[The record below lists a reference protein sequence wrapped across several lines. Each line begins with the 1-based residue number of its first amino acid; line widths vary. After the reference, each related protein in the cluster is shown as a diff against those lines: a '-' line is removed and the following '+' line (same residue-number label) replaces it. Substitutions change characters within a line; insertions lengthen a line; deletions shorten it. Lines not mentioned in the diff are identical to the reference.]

1 MPKAIVIGAGI
12 AGIAA
17 SLRLKAQGF
26 EVEVHEANPH
36 TGGKLHALSQD
47 GYRFDLGPSLFT
59 MPQFV
64 EELFALF
71 GEDVTTHFEYIQKE
85 VICNYFWS
93 DGTTF
98 SAKSDKQEYIEELCS
113 TFGES
118 PKKVKAFLNRNKE
131 KYELTAPLFLE
142 NSLHKIHTYLNT
154 NTLKSIAQL
163 YKLHIFQSLDKTA
176 KAYFKNTKTVQLVN
190 RYATYNGSNPY
201 KTPGIMSLIPHL
213 EQYYGTFFPKG
224 GMHRI
229 SQSLYELG
237 LRQNISYH
245 LNSKVDSILTEKG
258 RAVGIELENGE
269 HRKADLVICNMD
281 VFPTYKQ
288 LLATHKAPEKTLAQ
302 ERSSSALIFYW
313 GIEKS
318 FPNLDLHNIFFSDDY
333 QNEFEH
339 LFDKKSI
346 CDDPTV
352 YVNISSKDNPED
364 APKNCENWFVMI
376 NAPAHYNQD
385 WNALVQKTRVNILR
399 KLSKILNT
407 DIESLIA
414 TEYILEPSGIE
425 KNTSSYRG
433 ALYGAA
439 SNDTM
444 AAFLRHPNFNKKIKN
459 LYHCGGSVHPGGG
472 IPLCMLSA
480 KIVSDLVQHDFNTQ

>member
-26 EVEVHEANPH
+26 EVEVHEANPY
-36 TGGKLHALSQD
+36 TGGKLHAISQD

-71 GEDVTTHFEYIQKE
+71 GEDVTRHFEYIQKE

-98 SAKSDKQEYIEELCS
+98 SAKSDKQEYIEELCT

-118 PKKVKAFLNRNKE
+118 PKMVKAFLNRNKQ

-142 NSLHKIHTYLNT
+142 NSLHKVHTYLNT
-154 NTLKSIAQL
+154 NTIKSIAQL

-237 LRQNISYH
+237 LRQNISYR
-245 LNSKVDSILTEKG
+245 LNSKVSSILTEKE
-258 RAVGIELENGE
+258 RAVGIALENGE
-269 HRKADLVICNMD
+269 HRKADLVVCNMD

-407 DIESLIA
+407 DIEALIA

>member
-26 EVEVHEANPH
+26 EVEVHEANPY
-36 TGGKLHALSQD
+36 TGGKLHAISQD

-98 SAKSDKQEYIEELCS
+98 SAKSDKQEYIEELCT

-154 NTLKSIAQL
+154 NTIKSIAQL

-245 LNSKVDSILTEKG
+245 LNSKVNSILTEKG

-333 QNEFEH
+333 QNEFEY

-407 DIESLIA
+407 DIEALIA
-414 TEYILEPSGIE
+414 TEYVLEPSGIE

>member
-26 EVEVHEANPH
+26 EVEVHEANPY
-36 TGGKLHALSQD
+36 TGGKLHAISQD

-98 SAKSDKQEYIEELCS
+98 SAKSDKQEYIEELCT

-118 PKKVKAFLNRNKE
+118 PKKVTAFLNRNKE

-245 LNSKVDSILTEKG
+245 LNSKVNSILTEKG
-258 RAVGIELENGE
+258 HAVGIELENGE

-407 DIESLIA
+407 DIEALIA

>member
-26 EVEVHEANPH
+26 EVEVHEANPY
-36 TGGKLHALSQD
+36 TGGKLHAISQD

-71 GEDVTTHFEYIQKE
+71 GEDVATYFEYIQKE

-98 SAKSDKQEYIEELCS
+98 SAKSDKQEYIEELCT

-118 PKKVKAFLNRNKE
+118 PKKVTAFLNRNKE

-245 LNSKVDSILTEKG
+245 LNSKVNSILTKKG

-333 QNEFEH
+333 QNEFEY

-399 KLSKILNT
+399 KLSRILNT
-407 DIESLIA
+407 DIQALIA
-414 TEYILEPSGIE
+414 TEYVLEPSGIE

>member
-1 MPKAIVIGAGI
+1 MPKAVVIGAGI

-26 EVEVHEANPH
+26 EVEVHEANPY
-36 TGGKLHALSQD
+36 TGGKLHAISQD

-71 GEDVTTHFEYIQKE
+71 GEDVATHFEYIQKE

-98 SAKSDKQEYIEELCS
+98 SAKSDKQEYIEELCT

-118 PKKVKAFLNRNKE
+118 PKKVTAFLNRNKE

-245 LNSKVDSILTEKG
+245 LNSKVNSILTKKG

-333 QNEFEH
+333 QNEFEY

-399 KLSKILNT
+399 KLSRILNT
-407 DIESLIA
+407 DIQALIA
-414 TEYILEPSGIE
+414 TEYVLEPSGIE

>member
-26 EVEVHEANPH
+26 EVEVHEANPY
-36 TGGKLHALSQD
+36 TGGKLHAISQD

-64 EELFALF
+64 EELFTLF
-71 GEDVTTHFEYIQKE
+71 GEDVATHFEYIQKE

-98 SAKSDKQEYIEELCS
+98 SAKSDKQEYIEELCT

-118 PKKVKAFLNRNKE
+118 PKQVTAFLNRNKE

-245 LNSKVDSILTEKG
+245 LNSKVNSILTKKG

-333 QNEFEH
+333 QNEFEY

-399 KLSKILNT
+399 KLSRILNT
-407 DIESLIA
+407 DIQALIA
-414 TEYILEPSGIE
+414 TEYVLEPSGIE

>member
-1 MPKAIVIGAGI
+1 
-12 AGIAA
+12 
-17 SLRLKAQGF
+17 
-26 EVEVHEANPH
+26 
-36 TGGKLHALSQD
+36 
-47 GYRFDLGPSLFT
+47 
-59 MPQFV
+59 
-64 EELFALF
+64 
-71 GEDVTTHFEYIQKE
+71 
-85 VICNYFWS
+85 
-93 DGTTF
+93 
-98 SAKSDKQEYIEELCS
+98 
-113 TFGES
+113 
-118 PKKVKAFLNRNKE
+118 
-131 KYELTAPLFLE
+131 
-142 NSLHKIHTYLNT
+142 
-154 NTLKSIAQL
+154 
-163 YKLHIFQSLDKTA
+163 
-176 KAYFKNTKTVQLVN
+176 
-190 RYATYNGSNPY
+190 
-201 KTPGIMSLIPHL
+201 MSLIPHL

-245 LNSKVDSILTEKG
+245 LNSKVSSILTEKG
-258 RAVGIELENGE
+258 RAAGIELENGE

-407 DIESLIA
+407 DIEALIA

>member
-26 EVEVHEANPH
+26 EVEVHEANPY
-36 TGGKLHALSQD
+36 TGGKLHAISQD

-71 GEDVTTHFEYIQKE
+71 GEDVTRHFEYIQKE

-98 SAKSDKQEYIEELCS
+98 SAKSDEQEYIEELCT

-142 NSLHKIHTYLNT
+142 NSLHKVHTYLNT
-154 NTLKSIAQL
+154 NTIKSIAQL

-176 KAYFKNTKTVQLVN
+176 KVYFKNTKTVQLVN

-237 LRQNISYH
+237 LRQNISYR
-245 LNSKVDSILTEKG
+245 LNSKVSSILTEKE
-258 RAVGIELENGE
+258 RAVGIALENGE
-269 HRKADLVICNMD
+269 HRKADLVVCNMD

-407 DIESLIA
+407 DIEALIA

>member
-26 EVEVHEANPH
+26 EVEVHEANPY
-36 TGGKLHALSQD
+36 TGGKLHAISQD

-71 GEDVTTHFEYIQKE
+71 GEDVTRHFEYIQKE

-98 SAKSDKQEYIEELCS
+98 SAKSDKQEYIEELCT

-142 NSLHKIHTYLNT
+142 NSLHKVHTYLNT
-154 NTLKSIAQL
+154 NTIKSIAQL

-237 LRQNISYH
+237 LRQNISYR
-245 LNSKVDSILTEKG
+245 LNSKVSSILTEKE
-258 RAVGIELENGE
+258 RAVGIALENGE
-269 HRKADLVICNMD
+269 HRKADLVVCNMD

-407 DIESLIA
+407 DIEALIA

>member
-26 EVEVHEANPH
+26 EVEVHEANPY
-36 TGGKLHALSQD
+36 TGGKLHAISQD

-98 SAKSDKQEYIEELCS
+98 SAKSDKQEYIEELCA

-118 PKKVKAFLNRNKE
+118 PKKVTAFLNRNKE

-154 NTLKSIAQL
+154 NTIKSIAQL

-245 LNSKVDSILTEKG
+245 LNSKVSSILTEKG
-258 RAVGIELENGE
+258 RAAGIELENGE

-333 QNEFEH
+333 QNEFEY

-407 DIESLIA
+407 DIEALIA

>member
-26 EVEVHEANPH
+26 EVEVHEANPY
-36 TGGKLHALSQD
+36 TGGKLHAISQD

-71 GEDVTTHFEYIQKE
+71 GEDVATYFEYIQKE

-98 SAKSDKQEYIEELCS
+98 SAKSDKQEYIEELCT

-118 PKKVKAFLNRNKE
+118 PKKVTAFLNRNKE

-245 LNSKVDSILTEKG
+245 LNSKVNSILTEKG

-333 QNEFEH
+333 QNEFEY

-399 KLSKILNT
+399 KLSRILNT
-407 DIESLIA
+407 DIQALIA
-414 TEYILEPSGIE
+414 TEYVLEPSGIE

>member
-26 EVEVHEANPH
+26 EVEVHETNPY
-36 TGGKLHALSQD
+36 TGGKLHAISQD

-98 SAKSDKQEYIEELCS
+98 SAKSDKQEYIEELCA

-118 PKKVKAFLNRNKE
+118 PKKVTAFLNRNKE

-245 LNSKVDSILTEKG
+245 LNSKVNSILTEKG

-333 QNEFEH
+333 RNEFEH

-407 DIESLIA
+407 DIEALIA
-414 TEYILEPSGIE
+414 TEYVLEPSGIE

>member
-26 EVEVHEANPH
+26 EVEVHEANPY
-36 TGGKLHALSQD
+36 TGGKLHAISQD

-98 SAKSDKQEYIEELCS
+98 SAKSDKQEYIEELCA

-118 PKKVKAFLNRNKE
+118 PKKVTAFLNRNKE

-154 NTLKSIAQL
+154 NTIKSIAQL

-245 LNSKVDSILTEKG
+245 LNSKVNSILTEKG

-333 QNEFEH
+333 QNEFEY

-407 DIESLIA
+407 DIEALIA
-414 TEYILEPSGIE
+414 TEYVLEPSGIE

>member
-17 SLRLKAQGF
+17 SLRLRSQGF
-26 EVEVHEANPH
+26 DVEVYEANPY
-36 TGGKLHALSQD
+36 TGGKLHAINQD

-59 MPQFV
+59 MPQFI
-64 EELFALF
+64 EELFELF
-71 GEDVTTHFEYIQKE
+71 GEEVTAHFEYIQKE
-85 VICNYFWS
+85 IICNYFWS

-98 SAKSDKQEYIEELCS
+98 SAKSDKQEYVEELCE
-113 TFGES
+113 TFDES
-118 PKKVKAFLNRNKE
+118 PAKVNAFLNRNQQ

-142 NSLHKIHTYLNT
+142 NSLHKLNTYLNT
-154 NTLKSIAQL
+154 NTLKSIAQI
-163 YKLHIFQSLDKTA
+163 YKLHIFQSLDQTA
-176 KAYFKNTKTVQLVN
+176 KAYFKNKKTVQLIN
-190 RYATYNGSNPY
+190 RYATYNGSSPY

-237 LRQNISYH
+237 LRQNVSFNLSCKIR
-245 LNSKVDSILTEKG
+245 SILTDKG
-258 RAVGIELENGE
+258 QAIGVMLENGE
-269 HRKADLVICNMD
+269 EQKADLVVCNMD
-281 VFPTYKQ
+281 VFPTYKS
-288 LLATHKAPEKTLAQ
+288 LLADHKAPKKTLAQ

-313 GIEKS
+313 GIERS
-318 FPNLDLHNIFFSDDY
+318 FPKLDLHNIFFSDNY
-333 QNEFEH
+333 QEEFEY

-352 YVNISSKDNPED
+352 YVNISSKDNPDD
-364 APKNCENWFVMI
+364 APENCENWFVMI
-376 NAPAHYNQD
+376 NAPANYNQD
-385 WNALVQKTRVNILR
+385 WDVLVQKTRANILR
-399 KLSKILNT
+399 KLSGILNT
-407 DIESLIA
+407 DIEALIA
-414 TEYILEPSGIE
+414 TEYILEPTGIE

-439 SNDTM
+439 SNNTM

-480 KIVSDLVQHDFNTQ
+480 KIVSDLVRHDFKTQ